1 MRSVAALPVVLLAA
15 LLALVLPAPLAQA
28 HAVLVSSDPVD
39 GASVPDAPNR
49 VILTFDEPVRLIPGA
64 VQVISAT
71 GGRIDQG
78 VRQQSGNTT
87 VVLDLPPHLPR
98 GSYTATWRLMSADGH
113 EVSGSVS
120 FGVQQAPE
128 APPEAHSVP
137 SSSAASAASDVARG
151 LRYTGLALCVGV
163 LAAARLVWGWAL
175 ALRRTRILAG
185 IGWVLLAAA
194 TTIDVV
200 ATGAD
205 VRLYV
210 QAALLVVL
218 AATIRAGTPVFLVVA
233 TALAVSVAA
242 SGHAAAGPDPW
253 LATTVTTVHL
263 LAMALWVGGLG
274 VLTLVVL
281 PARRTDEL
289 QRWSRVAFGCVA
301 AVLLSGEYQAWRQ
314 VSPIESLWSTGY
326 GMALC
331 AKVFLVTLMAALAY
345 LGRRRL
351 IQERLRR
358 TVPLETALAVLVLL
372 MTTVLTGEPPAR
384 TTYGPGF
391 TATAPLDQGRQAQV
405 HLDTTRHGTIPIDI
419 TATGATGLRGTLS
432 SAEIA
437 SLPVRFTAG
446 TDGRWHSTYATAP
459 RPGLWTLQLTVQ
471 FGPNDAAV
479 TSVPFRVW

>member
-1 MRSVAALPVVLLAA
+1 LRSVAALPVVLLAA
-15 LLALVLPAPLAQA
+15 LLALLLPAPLAHA

-39 GASVPDAPNR
+39 GATLPAAPSR
-49 VILTFDEPVRLIPGA
+49 VTLTFDEPVRLISGA

-71 GGRIDQG
+71 GTRVDQG

-87 VVLDLPPHLPR
+87 VELELPTNLPR

-120 FGVQQAPE
+120 FGVQQAPD
-128 APPEAHSVP
+128 APAEVRPVA
-137 SSSAASAASDVARG
+137 SSSLAADVARG
-151 LRYTGLALCVGV
+151 LTYTGLVLCVGV

-175 ALRRTRILAG
+175 TLRRIRVLAG
-185 IGWVLLAAA
+185 VGWVLLAVA
-194 TTIDVV
+194 TAVDAVS
-200 ATGAD
+200 TGAD
-205 VRLYV
+205 VRLYL

-218 AATIRAGTPVFLVVA
+218 AVTTRAGTAVFLSLA
-233 TALAVSVAA
+233 TALAATVAA
-242 SGHAAAGPDPW
+242 SGHASAGPDPW
-253 LATTVTTVHL
+253 PATTVTTVHL
-263 LAMALWVGGLG
+263 LAMALWLGGLC
-274 VLTLVVL
+274 VLTLAVL
-281 PARRTDEL
+281 PARRSGEL

-314 VSPIESLWSTGY
+314 VSPIEALWSTGY

-331 AKVFLVTLMAALAY
+331 AKIFLVTLMAALAY

-351 IQERLRR
+351 TPERLRR
-358 TVPLETALAVLVLL
+358 TVPLETALAVSVLL
-372 MTTVLTGEPPAR
+372 VTTVLTGEPPAR
-384 TTYGPGF
+384 TTYGPEF
-391 TATAPLDQGRQAQV
+391 TATTALDQGREARV
-405 HLDTTRHGTIPIDI
+405 HLDTTRHGAIPIDV
-419 TATGATGLRGTLS
+419 TVRGATALRGTLS

-446 TDGRWHSTYATAP
+446 PDGRWHSSYATAP

-479 TSVPFRVW
+479 TSVPFRAW

>member
-1 MRSVAALPVVLLAA
+1 MRSVAALPAVLLAV
-15 LLALVLPAPLAQA
+15 LLALLLPAPLAHA

-39 GASVPDAPNR
+39 GASLPAAPSR

-71 GGRIDQG
+71 GVRVDRG

-87 VVLDLPPHLPR
+87 VELDLPPNLPR

-113 EVSGSVS
+113 EVSGSVT
-120 FGVQQAPE
+120 FGVQQAPD
-128 APPEAHSVP
+128 APPEAHQVP
-137 SSSAASAASDVARG
+137 ASSAASDVARG
-151 LRYTGLALCVGV
+151 LRYAGLALCVGV

-175 ALRRTRILAG
+175 ALRITRILAG
-185 IGWVLLAAA
+185 IGWVLLALA
-194 TTIDVV
+194 TTIDV
-200 ATGAD
+200 ATTGAD
-205 VRLYV
+205 MQLYV

-218 AATIRAGTPVFLVVA
+218 AMTTRAGTAAFLVIA

-274 VLTLVVL
+274 VLALVVL

-351 IQERLRR
+351 TPERLRR
-358 TVPLETALAVLVLL
+358 TVPLETALAVLVLVV
-372 MTTVLTGEPPAR
+372 TTILTGEPPAR
-384 TTYGPGF
+384 TTYGPEF
-391 TATAPLDQGRQAQV
+391 TATATLDQGRQARV
-405 HLDTTRHGTIPIDI
+405 HLDTTRHGAIPIDV
-419 TATGATGLRGTLS
+419 TVPGATGLRGTLS

-446 TDGRWHSTYATAP
+446 HDGRWHSTYTTAP

-479 TSVPFRVW
+479 AGVPFRAW